1 MFTTKTTLIIP
12 TKDRSGKLIRL
23 LKNIFQL
30 KKKFNEIIVIDSSKE
45 KHKKKLINFIKNR
58 KIKLFHSLPSTTIQR
73 NIGLKKRRK
82 DSKFILFFDDDIII
96 NKKSIEEMN
105 TAIKRYNSNN
115 HICSFGF
122 NLETDTKNFKFEKF
136 KQSKFLKYLNLYDS
150 APGKVLESGWHTKIS
165 NLKKDTYVDW
175 IYTGATI
182 YKSNVIKN
190 KKFKD
195 LNRGFNYLE
204 DLHFSY
210 YFTKKKMKH
219 LVIAKAKV
227 LNSNIVSRNSFEFGF
242 IEILNRYKFV
252 DKFLLN
258 KNKFYFSAFARSIFL
273 IINLLDFKFNSIFR
287 FFGNVKGILYCLFIN
302 INKIK

>member
-1 MFTTKTTLIIP
+1 MFTAKTTLIIP
-12 TKDRSGKLIRL
+12 TKDRSAKLIRL
-23 LKNIFQL
+23 LKKIL
-30 KKKFNEIIVIDSSKE
+30 KLKNKFNEIIIVDSSRE
-45 KHKKKLINFIKNR
+45 KNKRILIKFIKNR
-58 KIKLFHSLPSTTIQR
+58 RIKLFHSRPSTTHQR

-82 DSKFILFFDDDIII
+82 DSKFILFLDDDIII
-96 NKKSIEEMN
+96 NKKSFSEMN
-105 TAIKRYNSNN
+105 IAINRYNSHN

-122 NLETDTKNFKFEKF
+122 NLKTDSKNFKFEKF
-136 KQSKFLKYLNLYDS
+136 KQSKFFKYLNLYDS

-165 NLKKDTYVDW
+165 NLQQDTYVDW

-182 YKSNVIKN
+182 YKSSVIKN

-195 LNRGFNYLE
+195 LNKGFNYLE

-210 YFTKKKMKH
+210 YFTKNKMKH

-227 LNSNIVSRNSFEFGF
+227 LNSNIVIRNNFEFGF
-242 IEILNRYKFV
+242 IEILNRFKFV
-252 DKFLLN
+252 DKFQLN

-273 IINLLDFKFNSIFR
+273 IMNLLDFNFNSVFR
-287 FFGNVKGILYCLFIN
+287 FFGNIKGIFYCLFLN